1 MADELERMASAYGG
15 DWEPTI
21 CAQCENLHIVN
32 KSDGYWRWLC
42 MKSKRHAWFNPVTG
56 VVAADPPYSFC
67 KDLNNG
73 NCEMFKAGL
82 NALSP
87 DKLTKPNMA
96 GEAKPK
102 EGN

>member
-1 MADELERMASAYGG
+1 MASAYGG

-21 CAQCENLHIVN
+21 CAQCEGLYIVN

-42 MKSKRHAWFNPVTG
+42 TKVKRAAWFNPVTG
-56 VVAADPPYSFC
+56 LTVADPPYSFC
-67 KDLNNG
+67 KDLNDG
-73 NCEMFKAGL
+73 NCEMFKAGI

-87 DKLTKPNMA
+87 DKLDRPNIA